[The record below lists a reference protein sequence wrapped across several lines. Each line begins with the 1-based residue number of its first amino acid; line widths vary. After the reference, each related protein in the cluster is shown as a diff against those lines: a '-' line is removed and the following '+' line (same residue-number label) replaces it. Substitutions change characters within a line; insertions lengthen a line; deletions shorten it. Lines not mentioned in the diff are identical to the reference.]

1 MLMVTVMEMLVVL
14 MTKAMMKMIVQLVA
28 ITAPIMWTA
37 IMTMLMMMLS
47 DDHGG
52 GVDHDD
58 VAGDDNDDDGGN
70 KGTDTMDDDKD
81 ADADAE

>member
-37 IMTMLMMMLS
+37 IMMMLMMMLS

-52 GVDHDD
+52 D
-58 VAGDDNDDDGGN
+58 VEHEYTDGDDN
-70 KGTDTMDDDKD
+70 
-81 ADADAE
+81 